1 MKTEDD
7 KEMKFMIG
15 LILVSH
21 SEKITDGI
29 KDLVVEMTKDAVPI
43 VSAGGTTDGRLGT
56 SADKIVEAI
65 NELSG
70 CNNILIFTD
79 IGSSIM
85 SSEIALD
92 LVDEDLKAKCI
103 LVDAPIVEG
112 AFVAGVQSMVSDD
125 VNSVLD
131 EVKLTKQNKF

>member
-1 MKTEDD
+1 
-7 KEMKFMIG
+7 MKFMIG

-43 VSAGGTTDGRLGT
+43 VSAGGTSDGRLGT

-70 CNNILIFTD
+70 CNSILIF
-79 IGSSIM
+79 
-85 SSEIALD
+85 
-92 LVDEDLKAKCI
+92 LVK
-103 LVDAPIVEG
+103 
-112 AFVAGVQSMVSDD
+112 
-125 VNSVLD
+125 VL
-131 EVKLTKQNKF
+131 